1 MMNKNTTALAYGVV
15 LATIFAVLV
24 TYVVYGAW
32 PRLHIPLTL
41 MMFIG
46 LWVAFFITGLWIF
59 NRGFPIGGAE
69 HRRRRREFYE
79 WLRRSQGRH

>member
-46 LWVAFFITGLWIF
+46 LSRSLLRDSGYSTEDFRLAARNTAEE
-59 NRGFPIGGAE
+59 GGN
-69 HRRRRREFYE
+69 FTN
-79 WLRRSQGRH
+79 G